1 MQIGFLNSKEDN
13 RCPVSEKTLGKY
25 SKQFDVVAVEKGIQ
39 DPVGLE
45 LSGDKLKIGNRD
57 TILKDSD
64 LIYSNEPVSEEE
76 FLLIKDG
83 AVLISTYGIFDPSV
97 SPYTSD
103 RNVSIFSLDM
113 IPRTTLAQSMDVLSS
128 MASIAGYKAVL
139 KAASSLPRYFPMMM
153 TAAGTIKPAT
163 VLVLGAGVAGLQA
176 IATAKRLGSRVE
188 AFDVRKAVKDE
199 VQSLGAKFIEVEGS
213 VDDKAAGG
221 YAVEQ
226 TEEYQR
232 KQKEKI
238 HERVKNADVV
248 ITTAQLRGRQAPVLV
263 TKEMVEDMKFGSV
276 IIDMAS
282 SSGGNCELSED
293 KKTVIKHG
301 VTIIGDSNL
310 AHEALIDASD
320 LLSNNVHDFI
330 MLFVKDGTIYIDEE
344 NEIISSSRIYPKK

>member
-13 RCPVSEKTLGKY
+13 RCPITQKTLDKY
-25 SKQFDVVAVEKGIQ
+25 SKHFAKVILEKGIQ
-39 DPVGLE
+39 DSVGLNMT
-45 LSGDKLKIGNRD
+45 GDKLSIEKRD
-57 TILKDSD
+57 AVLATCD
-64 LIYSNEPVSEEE
+64 LIYSNEPLDESE
-76 FLLIKDG
+76 LKGIKDG
-83 AVLISTYGIFDPSV
+83 TVLISTYGIFDASV
-97 SPYTSD
+97 SPYSVD
-103 RNVSIFSLDM
+103 KNISVFSLDM

-139 KAASSLPRYFPMMM
+139 KAASNLPRYFPMMM

-199 VQSLGAKFIEVEGS
+199 VQSLGAKFIEVDGS

-226 TEEYQR
+226 TEDYQR
-232 KQKEKI
+232 RQKEKI
-238 HERVKNADVV
+238 HERVTNADVV
-248 ITTAQLRGRQAPVLV
+248 ITTAQLRGRKAPILV
-263 TKEMVEDMKFGSV
+263 TKEMVADMKYGSV

-293 KKTVIKHG
+293 KKSVVKHG

-320 LLSNNVHDFI
+320 LLSNNIHDYM
-330 MLFVKDGTIYIDEE
+330 MLFIKDGAIHLDEE
-344 NEIISSSRIYPKK
+344 NEIISKSKIYPKN

>member
-13 RCPVSEKTLGKY
+13 RCPITQKTLDKY
-25 SKQFDVVAVEKGIQ
+25 SKHFAKVILEKGIQ
-39 DPVGLE
+39 DSVGLNMT
-45 LSGDKLKIGNRD
+45 GDKLSIEERD
-57 TILKDSD
+57 VVLSTCD
-64 LIYSNEPVSEEE
+64 LIYSNEPLDESE
-76 FLLIKDG
+76 LNSVKDG
-83 AVLISTYGIFDPSV
+83 TVLISTYGIFDASV
-97 SPYTSD
+97 SPYSFD
-103 RNVSIFSLDM
+103 KNISVFSLDM

-139 KAASSLPRYFPMMM
+139 KAASNLPRYFPMMM

-199 VQSLGAKFIEVEGS
+199 VQSLGAKFIEVDGS

-226 TEEYQR
+226 TEDYQR
-232 KQKEKI
+232 RQKEKI
-238 HERVKNADVV
+238 HERVTNADVV
-248 ITTAQLRGRQAPVLV
+248 ITTAQLRGRKAPILV
-263 TKEMVEDMKFGSV
+263 TKEMVADMKYGSV

-293 KKTVIKHG
+293 KKSVVKHG

-320 LLSNNVHDFI
+320 LLSNNIHDYV
-330 MLFVKDGTIYIDEE
+330 MLFIKDDAIHLDEE
-344 NEIISSSRIYPKK
+344 NEIISKSKIYPKK